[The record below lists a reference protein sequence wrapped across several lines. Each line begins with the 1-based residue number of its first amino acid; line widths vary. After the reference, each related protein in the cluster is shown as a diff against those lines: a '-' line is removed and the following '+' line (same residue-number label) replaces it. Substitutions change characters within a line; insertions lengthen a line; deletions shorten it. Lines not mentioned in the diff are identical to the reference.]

1 MVSLRLYTVSQHVFV
16 AHFEQ
21 SQHCRLLY
29 MYTFADCFL
38 LTGHGIDTLG
48 ISIDMFLWSAGWSRC
63 WRYNLMVRIPKS
75 RSRMGGNLEIQLTA
89 SHSWQRQ
96 VEPMRPA
103 NKHFVFFKGVWFAD
117 LCFSAMYD
125 ACPSSIWKLLNEIF
139 SQWSP
144 ITVFTLFWSYSS
156 LSPSILCSQF
166 YLACSGSGDPIDLDC
181 KFIFLQWH
189 GTCYGTGVRG
199 ICVKAVIGACKGGAK
214 AHKKR
219 HFMDPLLVQ
228 RTGLGAGMPNR

>member
-1 MVSLRLYTVSQHVFV
+1 MVSLRLYTVSQRVFE

-125 ACPSSIWKLLNEIF
+125 ACPTKIF

-166 YLACSGSGDPIDLDC
+166 YLACLVSGDPIDLDC
-181 KFIFLQWH
+181 KFIFGNGMGH
-189 GTCYGTGVRG
+189 VMRHGVRG
-199 ICVKAVIGACKGGAK
+199 ICVKGSD
-214 AHKKR
+214 R
-219 HFMDPLLVQ
+219 
-228 RTGLGAGMPNR
+228 GM